1 MKMKEKKNDVKKE
14 EKVYYFV
21 YGDILISLIFSVTVT
36 SYNKIASMSHLG
48 EKMNLVFHDCYL

>member
-1 MKMKEKKNDVKKE
+1 MKMKKKKNDVKKE

-48 EKMNLVFHDCYL
+48 EKINLVFHYCYL

>member
-1 MKMKEKKNDVKKE
+1 MKEKKNDVKKE